1 MAHSLKS
8 ASFFEKRLIFANFLH
23 VFHDF
28 NNLNLDLLGVY
39 HYFHTIMTFPK
50 FFSLVFVALAA
61 TATADTVSV
70 TGLDNDGNAIGQYV
84 IGGQTYWW
92 MCIEPGPPALSN
104 ATITAQTYSFQDGWD
119 KQNTE
124 RYAIYQSDPTLY
136 TDVIPKQV
144 TVMEYVLDTYLP
156 WDTLSGASGRFL
168 EQDPSFTSFTNNDTF
183 HNSMFAVQNFLSETE
198 GKAVNSDFTT
208 IMNSSG
214 STFYQD
220 YYAGLGDPTDDARS
234 SIFQSILSDVV
245 SKDAAGFFA
254 TYTVQ
259 HNYFTLNTFAPV
271 NDPSNW
277 QDGLVI
283 GGFAPVPE
291 PGGALL
297 IACCGIAWTV
307 RRRRRIG

>member
-1 MAHSLKS
+1 
-8 ASFFEKRLIFANFLH
+8 
-23 VFHDF
+23 
-28 NNLNLDLLGVY
+28 
-39 HYFHTIMTFPK
+39 MTFLK
-50 FFSLVFVALAA
+50 FFSLVFVAFAA
-61 TATADTVSV
+61 TVSADTVTV
-70 TGLDNDGNAIGQYV
+70 TGLENDGNPVGQYV

-104 ATITAQTYSFQDGWD
+104 QTITAQTYSFQDGWD

-124 RYAIYQSDPTLY
+124 RYGIYQSDLSLY

-144 TVMEYVLDTYLP
+144 AVMEYVLDTYLP

-168 EQDPSFTSFTNNDTF
+168 EQDPSFTSFNNNDAF
-183 HNSMFAVQNFLSETE
+183 HNSLFAVQNFLSETQ

-208 IMNSSG
+208 IMN
-214 STFYQD
+214 
-220 YYAGLGDPTDDARS
+220 YYAGLGDPTDNARS

-254 TYTVQ
+254 TYAAQ
-259 HNYFTLNTFAPV
+259 HNYFTVNTFAPE
-271 NDPSNW
+271 NDPNNW

-283 GGFAPVPE
+283 GGFSPVPE

-297 IACCGIAWTV
+297 IACCGIAWTL
-307 RRRRRIG
+307 RRRRRIK